1 VFGSTIAGDFP
12 PSSSVRG
19 VRCSAAAFATMR
31 ATVPFPVYVTGRRK
45 TVSYANRRSTGRGGA
60 RTVIPFQLEDVCDF
74 GYGSVDDAIGRWIEI
89 FGEEIGQER
98 RDRRADL
105 GWFEQGW
112 ASGGYGT
119 DERLQAENNGV
130 VPGPL
135 HTCDTHK

>member
-1 VFGSTIAGDFP
+1 
-12 PSSSVRG
+12 
-19 VRCSAAAFATMR
+19 M
-31 ATVPFPVYVTGRRK
+31 
-45 TVSYANRRSTGRGGA
+45 SYANRRSTGRGGT

-74 GYGSVDDAIGRWIEI
+74 RNGSVDDAIGGWIEV

-105 GWFEQGW
+105 RWFEQGW

-119 DERLQAENNGV
+119 DEWLQAEDNGV

-135 HTCDTHK
+135 HTCVT